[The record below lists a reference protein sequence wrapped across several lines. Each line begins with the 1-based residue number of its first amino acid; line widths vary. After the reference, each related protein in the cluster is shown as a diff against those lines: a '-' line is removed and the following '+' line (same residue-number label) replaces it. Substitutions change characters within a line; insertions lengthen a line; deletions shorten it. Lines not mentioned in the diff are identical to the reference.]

1 MNNLGGSLIQQ
12 EMFSEAVSTLQRA
25 LQILDAAQGDWRY
38 WRANCEHNLARALR
52 GLKRWDEAEAA
63 IGRASALREELGGK
77 ASPDSLNS
85 SAILGGIYLDSGR
98 LTEAKAVFENA
109 LESSVQHLPRGHPQL
124 ALRHLDLADCDLA
137 LGLLDDA
144 RIHYE
149 ETLRLG
155 LALSGE
161 RNPTMLEARL
171 GLSETLASLDDASGA
186 RAQLAATANA
196 VAALPVGHSQK
207 QRARRIA
214 ASLVH

>member
-1 MNNLGGSLIQQ
+1 
-12 EMFSEAVSTLQRA
+12 
-25 LQILDAAQGDWRY
+25 
-38 WRANCEHNLARALR
+38 
-52 GLKRWDEAEAA
+52 
-63 IGRASALREELGGK
+63 
-77 ASPDSLNS
+77 
-85 SAILGGIYLDSGR
+85 
-98 LTEAKAVFENA
+98 
-109 LESSVQHLPRGHPQL
+109 L

-144 RIHYE
+144 RMHYE